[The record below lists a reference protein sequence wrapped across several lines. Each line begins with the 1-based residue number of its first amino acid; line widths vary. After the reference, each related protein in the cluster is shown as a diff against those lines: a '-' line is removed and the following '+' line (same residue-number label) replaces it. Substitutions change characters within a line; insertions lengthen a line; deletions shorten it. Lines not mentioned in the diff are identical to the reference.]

1 MQISRLRVNGVAQFA
16 ARGGEQD
23 SWVPLSQLGVAART
37 TADVIEQSAT
47 VHARLVRG
55 ESSSPISAA
64 SELECPIVAPSK
76 ILAIGLNYLD
86 HIKETGATRPERP
99 ILFAKYANALAGPT
113 DATVLDPSLTGELDY
128 EAELAVVIGRESRR
142 LSPENALEC
151 VFGYAVAND
160 VSARDWQ
167 RTDSQFSRS
176 KSYDTFC
183 PIGPWITTADQV
195 EDPQGLRI
203 SSTVNGE
210 LRQNSTTQQMLFS
223 VRDLLVYLSSTMTL
237 HPGDVILTG
246 TPPGVG
252 LGFRPPVFLQPG
264 DTVECEIAG
273 LGRIVNRVELDP
285 AYTDDP
291 GGAPG
296 Q

>member
-1 MQISRLRVNGVAQFA
+1 MQISRLRQCGVTQFA
-16 ARGGEQD
+16 ARLSEQD
-23 SWVPLSQLGVAART
+23 AWVPVPNLGVEART

-47 VHARLVRG
+47 IRARLAQG
-55 ESSSPISAA
+55 NA
-64 SELECPIVAPSK
+64 STLADGQPALECPVVAPSK

-86 HIKETGATRPERP
+86 HIKETGATQPERP

-113 DATVLDPSLTGELDY
+113 DPTILDPRLTSELDY
-128 EAELAVVIGRESRR
+128 EAELAVIIGRAARR
-142 LSPENALEC
+142 LTDENALDS

-167 RTDSQFSRS
+167 RTDAQFSRS

-183 PIGPWITTADQV
+183 PIGPWLTSAD
-195 EDPQGLRI
+195 EIADPQDLRI
-203 SSTVNGE
+203 TSRVNGE
-210 LRQNSTTQQMLFS
+210 VRQDSTTAQMLFS
-223 VRDLLVYLSSTMTL
+223 VRELLVYLSSTMTL
-237 HPGDVILTG
+237 YPGDVILTG

-273 LGRIVNRVELDP
+273 LGRIGNTVELDP
-285 AYTDDP
+285 AYRND
-291 GGAPG
+291 GR
-296 Q
+296 